1 MGVPQRV
8 LLTMARARKEKAGQP
23 VTPTSRRD
31 GIPPFQSF
39 LEAHRTLVYRFLVAS
54 VGPVEADDCF
64 QETFLAAL
72 RGYPKLRNGDN
83 LRGWVLAIATRKAI
97 DASRATSRRAVP
109 VADVARVAEVA
120 YHDPDPM
127 LDEALWRDVL
137 ALPPRQRVAL
147 VHRLLLD
154 RPYAELAAAM
164 GCSVDAARA
173 NVYQALK
180 KLREGS
186 GNHGRAADI

>member
-1 MGVPQRV
+1 MIEAKVGHPVGP
-8 LLTMARARKEKAGQP
+8 RAASKNGIR
-23 VTPTSRRD
+23 
-31 GIPPFQSF
+31 IPPFQSF
-39 LEAHRTLVYRFLVAS
+39 LEEHRALVYRFLVAS
-54 VGPVEADDCF
+54 VGSSEADDCF

-72 RGYPKLRNGDN
+72 RAYPKLRNGDN
-83 LRGWVLAIATRKAI
+83 LRGWILAIATRKAI
-97 DASRATSRRAVP
+97 DASRSTSRRAIPVP
-109 VADVARVAEVA
+109 DVAEVAEVAEVA
-120 YHDPDPM
+120 YYDPDPM
-127 LDEALWRDVL
+127 LDEALWSDVL

-180 KLREGS
+180 KLREGRA
-186 GNHGRAADI
+186 NHGRGRDI